1 MNLKSL
7 ELLQHGSEQRW
18 KLSEQMLKRIRQVAW
33 SLVAVVAAAFA
44 YWSLKDGGRFDRSTS
59 SSDDRFVAEFELVD
73 HTGAPR
79 TAEDYRGR
87 WLLVFFGFA
96 NCPDICPTTLAEVA
110 AAMNQLGP
118 LSDEVQPLFVTID
131 PERDTPEALAEFI
144 PQFEAG
150 IVGLSGTPDQIAETA
165 RSFFVFSEKV
175 DDQNAPD
182 GYTMGHSSQLF
193 LFAPDGG
200 YERSWAYGTP
210 VEDIS
215 SDLLE
220 LMRS

>member
-1 MNLKSL
+1 MR
-7 ELLQHGSEQRW
+7 E
-18 KLSEQMLKRIRQVAW
+18 LSEQMLKRIRQVAW

-44 YWSLKDGGRFDRSTS
+44 YWSLNDGGSTNRSTS
-59 SSDDRFVAEFELVD
+59 SGDARFAAEFELVD
-73 HTGAPR
+73 HTGERR

-96 NCPDICPTTLAEVA
+96 SCPSICPTTLAEVA
-110 AAMNQLGP
+110 AVMDQLGP
-118 LSDEVQPLFVTID
+118 LSDEVQPLFITVD

-150 IVGLSGTPDQIAETA
+150 IIGLSGAPDQIAKTTGN
-165 RSFFVFSEKV
+165 FFVFSKKI

-182 GYTMGHSSQLF
+182 GYMMEHSSQLF
-193 LFAPDGG
+193 LFAPDGE

-210 VEDIS
+210 AEDIS
-215 SDLLE
+215 SELLG
-220 LMRS
+220 LMRP

>member
-1 MNLKSL
+1 
-7 ELLQHGSEQRW
+7 
-18 KLSEQMLKRIRQVAW
+18 MLKRVRQVAW
-33 SLVAVVAAAFA
+33 SFVAVAVAAIA
-44 YWSLKDGGRFDRSTS
+44 YWSLEDGGQFDGSTS
-59 SSDDRFVAEFELVD
+59 SGAARFAAEFELVD

-96 NCPDICPTTLAEVA
+96 NCPDVCPTTLAEVA
-110 AAMNQLGP
+110 AVMDQLGP
-118 LSDEVQPLFVTID
+118 LSDEAQPLFITID

-144 PQFEAG
+144 PQFDVG
-150 IVGLSGTPDQIAETA
+150 IVGLSGTPDQIAKTT
-165 RSFFVFSEKV
+165 RNFFVFSGKT

-182 GYTMGHSSQLF
+182 GYTMEHSSQLF

-210 VEDIS
+210 AEVIT
-215 SDLLE
+215 SDLLG